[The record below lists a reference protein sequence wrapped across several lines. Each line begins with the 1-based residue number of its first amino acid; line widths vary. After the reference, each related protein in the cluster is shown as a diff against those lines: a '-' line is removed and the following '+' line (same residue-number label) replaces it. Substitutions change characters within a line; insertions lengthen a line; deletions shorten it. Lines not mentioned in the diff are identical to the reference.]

1 MTSPV
6 TSVGEGESARL
17 LFVAGESETRQ
28 VLERL
33 RASGLDVTA
42 ERVSTAEALTEALA
56 RPWDLAVCGA
66 ELPGL
71 GFWEAAPLLREK
83 SPALA
88 FLVLTPRWDEEE
100 LAAAQAVGSH
110 GYLDMGRLAQVALE
124 VRRELR
130 RAVECR
136 DCRKAA
142 ERRQRR
148 NEFLSDL
155 NHDIRSPLNSIIGYC
170 DLLLLEEGKNLT
182 QPGQRDL
189 GMVKK
194 SAQSLLALINDV
206 LALIRLEA
214 GRMEVVPELVNFR
227 ELAEDCTATVRD
239 MVREKLEGKALEL
252 NLHLAEQVCVLR
264 TDELKLRQVLLNLLS
279 HSASCTDAGKIS
291 LTARAEGGQALF
303 TVEDTGGGMPEEQVR
318 FLFEDFRRVDAKARK
333 AGGTALGLVLANE
346 LTRVLGGSLSVQS
359 TLGQGTTFLVRL
371 PCLVEDAAL
380 A

>member
-6 TSVGEGESARL
+6 TTVGEGETARL

-33 RASGLDVTA
+33 RASGLDVSA
-42 ERVSTAEALTEALA
+42 ERVSTPEALTLALA

-66 ELPGL
+66 ELAGL
-71 GFWEAAPLLREK
+71 GFREAAPLLRENA
-83 SPALA
+83 PTLA
-88 FLVLTPRWDEEE
+88 FLVLTPTWDEEE
-100 LAAAQAVGSH
+100 LASAQAAGSH
-110 GYLDMGRLAQVALE
+110 GYLDMGRLAQVVLE
-124 VRRELR
+124 IRRELR

-214 GRMEVVPELVNFR
+214 GRMEVVQELVNFR

-239 MVREKLEGKALEL
+239 LVREKLEGKALEL
-252 NLHLAEQVCVLR
+252 TLHLAEQVYMVR

-291 LTARAEGGQALF
+291 LTARAEGGEALF
-303 TVEDTGGGMPEEQVR
+303 TVEDTGGGMPEDQLR
-318 FLFEDFRRVDAKARK
+318 FLFEDFRKVDAKARK

-371 PCLVEDAAL
+371 PCLVEDAAV

>member
-6 TSVGEGESARL
+6 TMVGEGASARL

-28 VLERL
+28 VVERL
-33 RASGLDVTA
+33 RASGLEVSS
-42 ERVSTAEALTEALA
+42 ERVSTPEALTEALG
-56 RPWDLAVCGA
+56 RPWDLAVCGT
-66 ELPGL
+66 ELAGL
-71 GFWEAAPLLREK
+71 GFREAAPLLKEK
-83 SPALA
+83 APSLG
-88 FLVLTPRWDEEE
+88 FLVLTTRWDEEE
-100 LAAAQAVGSH
+100 LAAVQAAGSH

-170 DLLLLEEGKNLT
+170 DLLLMEEGKNLT
-182 QPGQRDL
+182 PPGQRDL
-189 GMVKK
+189 TMVKK
-194 SAQSLLALINDV
+194 NAQSLLALINDV

-214 GRMEVVPELVNFR
+214 GRMEVTPDLVNFR

-252 NLHLAEQVCVLR
+252 SLHLAEQVYVLR
-264 TDELKLRQVLLNLLS
+264 TDEPKLRQVLLNLLS
-279 HSASCTDAGKIS
+279 HSASSTDAGTIS
-291 LTARAEGGQALF
+291 LTARAEDGQALF
-303 TVEDTGGGMPEEQVR
+303 TVEDTGGGIPEDQLR
-318 FLFEDFRRVDAKARK
+318 FLFEDFRKVDARARK

-346 LTRVLGGSLSVQS
+346 LTRVLGGSLSVRS